1 MNTPLYHA
9 ASELRGMTFSS
20 MNVREVASQGQADT
34 LGVAL

>member
-1 MNTPLYHA
+1 MNTPLYQA
-9 ASELRGMTFSS
+9 ASELRG